1 MKIVQFTIPVAKDHS
16 VIIQDEKL
24 PYFYPHLH
32 RHKETQITW
41 IVSGEGTLIIGNYM
55 QPFTAG
61 DVYIIGANQ
70 AHIFKNDPV
79 YFQKDSQLYVKAI
92 TIFFSQEGF
101 FQPILNLPELNE
113 VKKFMQNTDFG
124 LKAPVE
130 ASFLISEEILKM
142 QKEKEGFRIA
152 TFIKLLQ
159 TFAGIKDWKVL
170 ASFSTESTFTDSE
183 GMRMNNIYQFT
194 MNNYVENIKLQ
205 QVADIAFLTPQ
216 AFCRYF
222 KKHTGKTYID
232 FLNEIRINEAC
243 KKIFAGT
250 YDSIASVAYDSGF
263 KSAVSFNR
271 VFKKIIGKSP
281 LQYRNEYYLK
291 TD

>member
-16 VIIQDEKL
+16 VVIQDEKL

-32 RHKETQITW
+32 RHEETQITW
-41 IVSGEGTLIIGNYM
+41 IVSGEGTLIVGNYM
-55 QPFTAG
+55 QPFAAG

-70 AHIFKNDPV
+70 AHIFKNNPE
-79 YFQKDSQLYVKAI
+79 YFSKESGLEVHAV
-92 TIFFSQEGF
+92 TIFFSQKVF
-101 FQPILNLPELNE
+101 FQPIFNLPEMNE

-124 LKAPVE
+124 LKAP
-130 ASFLISEEILKM
+130 AAYTQLISTEILTM
-142 QKEKEGFRIA
+142 QSEKEGFRIA

-159 TFAGIKDWKVL
+159 TFATIKDWQIL
-170 ASFSTESTFTDSE
+170 ASFSTQNSFTDTE

-194 MNNYVENIKLQ
+194 MDNYVENIKLQ
-205 QVADIAFLTPQ
+205 QVAEIAFLTPQ

-243 KKIFAGT
+243 KKIFAGN
-250 YDSIASVAYDSGF
+250 YDTIASVAYDTGF

-271 VFKKIIGKSP
+271 VFKQIIGKSP
-281 LQYRNEYYLK
+281 LQYRNEYYTK